1 MKITK
6 IDGVSHYKEKEKG
19 VLKGKDILNGKIEKI
34 VKKRYDATIESKI
47 YKEFIKLRKNRIEQN
62 NEKSI
67 LELIKSN
74 IDKNE
79 KEIKTLLWK
88 NFKIKEK
95 NKNYDE
101 YITDEIKLD
110 NDIKIYESVESL
122 YFLIKEIYLGQNN
135 KKWNISKIDLEKI
148 MEEDSDLI
156 MLGYKLKK
164 NIKEDDYPYLYR
176 DKNGQES
183 TSVYKLLKKLIEE
196 NKDRN
201 QDIRKSQEY
210 EKIRKNFEEYKNRKI
225 NLLVKSIKNNK
236 INIQYINNEI
246 KSHDNPRE
254 ENIIKFFKKMIEEK
268 NEPILKDK
276 LKLFRLEVFF
286 NEEFLE
292 EIKKLLDS
300 DDSDKSQNKKIS
312 ELRGKIF
319 NRIREEIKNN
329 KNRDELENIYFLELK
344 KYIENNLSHKKEKNK
359 NSNNTGEE
367 KRKKLYLKFLKKVL
381 FIDDNNRISIEK
393 LKSRIDDNFKN
404 LLIQHVIEYGKIKYY
419 VENDDYIKNIVKNGE
434 LKLETKDLEYI
445 KTKETLIRKMAV
457 LVSFA
462 ANSYYNL
469 FGRTENNILTQ
480 EISDDLLLGKIEN
493 EIYIK
498 GEKNRRYVFK
508 EKMLNYFFNPE
519 IFGDNKIVEVLSA
532 ISSSIYNIRNG
543 VNHFDKMILGKCSN
557 GLDLKDSNTI
567 KDYFNFKKKEIQQDL
582 KDRFISNNLQYYY
595 TENEIKKYFEKYKFE
610 ILKTKASFAPNFKRI
625 LTKGENLSI
634 SESNNS
640 YEFFKA
646 YSESSDKNTEY
657 NEFMKTRNFLL
668 KELYYNNFY
677 TEFLNDKAKFREA
690 VEKVKKNKKRR
701 GGKSYDV
708 IGNYNFS
715 DSISE
720 YISYIHKSEMERIE
734 INTEKNRKD
743 TSKHIRDFIEEIF
756 LEGFIEYLD
765 NNNFKFL
772 KNRNEVGKEREEIVR
787 NLNIRIEGLDILN
800 EDDSE
805 ILNLYLFFNM
815 IDNKRISE
823 FRNDMIKYKQFLAKR
838 QNIDSKFLKIDIE
851 KIEAIIEFVIITKE
865 KLEILEG
872 ETKEQKKDN
881 MNALFNKFY
890 SSESEYDESLKKFIE
905 EIVLNDKKNTPFYST
920 DGKTPIV
927 HSNLEK
933 MRKYGT
939 ENFLSK
945 VLKDSNYTLNNM
957 TAKEKFEAKVS
968 DELKE
973 YKILEKVN
981 RFKEKGKPKKVIE
994 YYNDCKCYLHKEWI
1008 EKKKSEEEFE
1018 CKEIYKKII
1027 EEIRKYN
1034 YLENKEKL
1042 QNVYLLHEILSDL
1055 LARNVA
1061 FFNKWERDFKFI
1073 VIAIKQFLR
1082 ENDKEKVNEF
1092 LNPHKSDGSR
1102 DNFSVTNY
1110 RSKMKSI
1117 INNIH
1122 ENFMSLLFLNNNLA
1136 TGGIQMGRNNNFTW
1150 GNLRNYIAHFE
1161 YLHKEKD
1168 TISFIGQANLLIKL
1182 FSYDKKVQNHII
1194 KSMKT
1199 LLEKYNIEIRF
1210 EISNDSEEIF
1220 EYKIKYINS
1229 KKGKMLGKNNE
1240 FEILENEFVRNVKAL
1255 LEYSE

>member
-254 ENIIKFFKKMIEEK
+254 ENIIKFFRKMIEEK
-268 NEPILKDK
+268 NKPILKDK

-367 KRKKLYLKFLKKVL
+367 KSKKLYLKFLKKVL

-419 VENDDYIKNIVKNGE
+419 VENDDYIRNIVKNGE

-469 FGRTENNILTQ
+469 FGSASEDILGTEVV
-480 EISDDLLLGKIEN
+480 
-493 EIYIK
+493 
-498 GEKNRRYVFK
+498 KNRRTNVIKVKSYIFK
-508 EKMLNYFFNPE
+508 EKMLNYFFDSE
-519 IFGDNKIVEVLSA
+519 DFDVNKTIEVLES
-532 ISSSIYNIRNG
+532 ISYSIYNIRNG
-543 VNHFDKMILGKCSN
+543 VGHFNKLVLGK
-557 GLDLKDSNTI
+557 
-567 KDYFNFKKKEIQQDL
+567 YKKKDISTNKRVEEDLNNNEEI
-582 KDRFISNNLQYYY
+582 KGYFIKKRGEIEKKIKERFLSNNLQYYY
-595 TENEIKKYFEKYKFE
+595 AKERIENYFEVYEFE
-610 ILKTKASFAPNFKRI
+610 ILKEKIPFAPNFKRI
-625 LTKGENLSI
+625 IKKGENLL
-634 SESNNS
+634 NNKK
-640 YEFFKA
+640 YEYFKNF
-646 YSESSDKNTEY
+646 DKNSVEEKK
-657 NEFMKTRNFLL
+657 EFLKTRNFLL

-677 TEFLNDKAKFREA
+677 
-690 VEKVKKNKKRR
+690 
-701 GGKSYDV
+701 
-708 IGNYNFS
+708 
-715 DSISE
+715 
-720 YISYIHKSEMERIE
+720 
-734 INTEKNRKD
+734 
-743 TSKHIRDFIEEIF
+743 
-756 LEGFIEYLD
+756 
-765 NNNFKFL
+765 
-772 KNRNEVGKEREEIVR
+772 KE
-787 NLNIRIEGLDILN
+787 
-800 EDDSE
+800 
-805 ILNLYLFFNM
+805 
-815 IDNKRISE
+815 
-823 FRNDMIKYKQFLAKR
+823 
-838 QNIDSKFLKIDIE
+838 
-851 KIEAIIEFVIITKE
+851 
-865 KLEILEG
+865 
-872 ETKEQKKDN
+872 
-881 MNALFNKFY
+881 
-890 SSESEYDESLKKFIE
+890 
-905 EIVLNDKKNTPFYST
+905 
-920 DGKTPIV
+920 
-927 HSNLEK
+927 
-933 MRKYGT
+933 
-939 ENFLSK
+939 FLSK
-945 VLKDSNYTLNNM
+945 
-957 TAKEKFEAKVS
+957 KEEFK
-968 DELKE
+968 
-973 YKILEKVN
+973 KI
-981 RFKEKGKPKKVIE
+981 VIE
-994 YYNDCKCYLHKEWI
+994 VKE
-1008 EKKKSEEEFE
+1008 EKKNRGNNKKSGVSFQS
-1018 CKEIYKKII
+1018 IDDYDTKINI
-1027 EEIRKYN
+1027 
-1034 YLENKEKL
+1034 
-1042 QNVYLLHEILSDL
+1042 SD
-1055 LARNVA
+1055 
-1061 FFNKWERDFKFI
+1061 
-1073 VIAIKQFLR
+1073 
-1082 ENDKEKVNEF
+1082 
-1092 LNPHKSDGSR
+1092 
-1102 DNFSVTNY
+1102 
-1110 RSKMKSI
+1110 
-1117 INNIH
+1117 
-1122 ENFMSLLFLNNNLA
+1122 
-1136 TGGIQMGRNNNFTW
+1136 
-1150 GNLRNYIAHFE
+1150 YIA
-1161 YLHKEKD
+1161 
-1168 TISFIGQANLLIKL
+1168 S
-1182 FSYDKKVQNHII
+1182 
-1194 KSMKT
+1194 
-1199 LLEKYNIEIRF
+1199 
-1210 EISNDSEEIF
+1210 
-1220 EYKIKYINS
+1220 
-1229 KKGKMLGKNNE
+1229 
-1240 FEILENEFVRNVKAL
+1240 IL
-1255 LEYSE
+1255 

>member
-67 LELIKSN
+67 LKLIKLN

-79 KEIKTLLWK
+79 KEIKTLLLNK
-88 NFKIKEK
+88 FKIKEK
-95 NKNYDE
+95 NKKYDKYMLNE
-101 YITDEIKLD
+101 NKLD

-148 MEEDSDLI
+148 MEEDNNLI

-164 NIKEDDYPYLYR
+164 NITENDYPYLYS

-246 KSHDNPRE
+246 KSHNNSRE

-268 NEPILKDK
+268 NESILKDK
-276 LKLFRLEVFF
+276 LKLFKLEVFF
-286 NEEFLE
+286 DEEFLE

-300 DDSDKSQNKKIS
+300 DDFDKSYNKKIS

-359 NSNNTGEE
+359 NNNNTGEE
-367 KRKKLYLKFLKKVL
+367 KSKELYLKFKKKVL

-419 VENDDYIKNIVKNGE
+419 VENDDYIRNIVKNGE

-508 EKMLNYFFNPE
+508 EKMLNYFFYPE

-557 GLDLKDSNTI
+557 GLDLKDSDTI

-634 SESNNS
+634 LESNNS

-756 LEGFIEYLD
+756 LEGFIEYLN

-772 KNRNEVGKEREEIVR
+772 KNRNEVDKEREEIVR

-890 SSESEYDESLKKFIE
+890 SSESEYDEKLKKFIE
-905 EIVLNDKKNTPFYST
+905 ETILDDKKNTSFYST

-945 VLKDSNYTLNNM
+945 VLKNSKYTLNNI

-981 RFKEKGKPKKVIE
+981 KFNKNEKRKKLIE
-994 YYNDCKCYLHKEWI
+994 YYNDCRCYLHKKWI
-1008 EKKKSEEEFE
+1008 ENKKNKEEFE
-1018 CKEIYKKII
+1018 YKEIYKKII

-1210 EISNDSEEIF
+1210 EISNNSEEIF